1 MVLRSHEGPES
12 SQPLSL
18 QMYIVPKELCS
29 RLAQPSSPLPDHAS
43 ELKAWLLHA
52 HHVVYFLHI
61 FPFPECHMVGVI
73 LYVAFSVFFFF

>member
-12 SQPLSL
+12 SQPMSL

-52 HHVVYFLHI
+52 HHVVTELPQESVCSEVLLILLGYF
-61 FPFPECHMVGVI
+61 
-73 LYVAFSVFFFF
+73 A